1 MAHATGVAVAVILL
15 LVTWVGSEILDVFGV
30 TTAGL
35 QVAGGVIIALLGLSM
50 LHSHTSSM
58 AHKEEE
64 GEEAKL
70 KESIAVVPMAIP
82 IVAGPGAITTVINTT
97 NQFPSI
103 YDRLLISGICLGV
116 TVVLWLCLRFAAP
129 ISKRLGVTGINLVTR
144 IMGMVLT
151 ALAFQMLAAGL
162 KELLPGLA

>member
-1 MAHATGVAVAVILL
+1 
-15 LVTWVGSEILDVFGV
+15 
-30 TTAGL
+30 
-35 QVAGGVIIALLGLSM
+35 M